1 MVFLWRLVFV
11 CLVFSGGGF
20 FLLAQ
25 TPPPPPQPTFIEQAM
40 PFVFIFLLFYLLL
53 IRPATKRHK
62 KQQEFVS
69 QLKKGD
75 QVITASGI
83 VGTIYGLS
91 QNFVTLEVAN
101 HVRIKILKSQIS
113 SPWNPEQRQQSGTA
127 EKKALPAKK
136 P

>member
-1 MVFLWRLVFV
+1 MVPVFWRLARALIVF
-11 CLVFSGGGF
+11 CGGGF
-20 FLLAQ
+20 STLAQ
-25 TPPPPPQPTFIEQAM
+25 TPAPQPTFIEQAM

-62 KQQEFVS
+62 KQQEFIS

-83 VGTIYGLS
+83 LGTVYGLT
-91 QNFVTLEVAN
+91 QNFATLEVAN

-113 SPWNPEQRQQSGTA
+113 SPWKPEQEQQTSPS
-127 EKKALPAKK
+127 EKKTFPLKK